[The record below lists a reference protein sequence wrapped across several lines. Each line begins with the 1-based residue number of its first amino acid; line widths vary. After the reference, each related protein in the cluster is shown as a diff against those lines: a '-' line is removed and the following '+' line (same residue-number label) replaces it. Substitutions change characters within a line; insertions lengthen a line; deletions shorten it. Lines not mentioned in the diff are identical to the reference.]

1 MKTSNNG
8 IELIK
13 SFEGCRLEAYKCPS
27 GVWTIGYGH
36 TANVTPCMKIT
47 QAQADDFLRTD
58 LVRFEKYV
66 NQYDGVYHFTQNQFD
81 ALVSFT
87 YNCGAG
93 NLKKLVAGG
102 LRTTKEISEALLRYN
117 KGGGKVLPGLVR
129 RRAAEKSLFDK
140 K

>member
-1 MKTSNNG
+1 MKTSANG
-8 IELIK
+8 IKLIK
-13 SFEGCRLEAYKCPS
+13 TFEGCRLEAYKCPA

-36 TANVTPCMKIT
+36 TSNVVEGMKIT
-47 QAQADDFLRTD
+47 QEIADDFLRAD
-58 LVRFEKYV
+58 LIRFEKYV

-102 LRTTKEISEALLRYN
+102 MRTVEEISEALLRYN
-117 KGGGKVLPGLVR
+117 KGGGKVLPGLVKR
-129 RRAAEKSLFDK
+129 RKAEKELFDRK
-140 K
+140 